1 MKGWKMVDP
10 DKINQGNAPD
20 QDSDDTK
27 TRKTVRLRPSVT
39 PAGINLTPM
48 PKAPLTDPLSGRDTD
63 TGNLEVMEDTQTR
76 RTVKLKP
83 IATQT
88 GPAIQPKIPVVQ
100 KPAGDGANTQTRKTI
115 VLKPTAVSPASVKI
129 DGPTGAAPSD
139 SDDTKTR
146 KTVRLRPSAVT
157 PAQLK
162 VAPGS
167 EPGEAADIDSSDT
180 IKIARPTR
188 PGGMIPPKVPIKN
201 AAPADASKATIV
213 LPEHG
218 PAMPKPQEEQA
229 APSHS
234 LPVAKPLPAGTL
246 RPQVSPQSATP
257 QAVPTIP
264 TPKKEEEDLQLK
276 PAGSAN
282 SKLPGGDLKT
292 AEGKKEEAKKEE
304 PFVPKPKAAAGPGA
318 PSRLYLVLA
327 AVSLVLIA
335 VTATLTTVQYL
346 NIWEKQNIT
355 LPLVPQ
361 AK

>member
-1 MKGWKMVDP
+1 MVDP
-10 DKINQGNAPD
+10 DKINQDNAPA

-129 DGPTGAAPSD
+129 DGPTGAAPSE

-157 PAQLK
+157 PSQLK

-167 EPGEAADIDSSDT
+167 EPGETDIDSSDT
-180 IKIARPTR
+180 IKIARPAR
-188 PGGMIPPKVPIKN
+188 PGGMIPPKVPLPGAK
-201 AAPADASKATIV
+201 PAEASKATMV
-213 LPEHG
+213 LPGHG
-218 PAMPKPQEEQA
+218 PAAPHHQPEGDQT

-246 RPQVSPQSATP
+246 RPQVAPQQATP

-264 TPKKEEEDLQLK
+264 TPKKDEDDLQLK
-276 PAGSAN
+276 PVGSAN

-292 AEGKKEEAKKEE
+292 AEGEKAEVKKEE
-304 PFVPKPKAAAGPGA
+304 PVMPAKPKAAPGVDA

-335 VTATLTTVQYL
+335 VTVTLTTVQYL

-355 LPLVPQ
+355 LPLAPY